1 MITTVEGQLNAA
13 KFKFALVCGRFNDL
27 VTNRLLEGALDCL
40 RRHGAKDENIQ
51 VIWVP
56 GAFEIPMVAR
66 KVALAKKSSAIVCL
80 GAVVRGATPHFEFIA
95 HEVTKGIAQVSMETG
110 VPTIY
115 GVITAD
121 TLEQALER
129 AGSKSGNRGFLAAM
143 NAIEM
148 ADLVGKL

>member
-1 MITTVEGQLNAA
+1 MITTLEGQLQAG
-13 KFKFALVCGRFNDL
+13 KYKFALVCSRFNDL

-40 RRHGAKDENIQ
+40 RRHGAKEQNVQI
-51 VIWVP
+51 VWVP
-56 GAFEIPMVAR
+56 GGFELPMVAR
-66 KVALAKKSSAIVCL
+66 KLALGKKFSAVICL

-95 HEVTKGIAQVSMETG
+95 HELTKGIAQTALETG
-110 VPTIY
+110 VPVIH
-115 GVITAD
+115 GIITAD

-148 ADLVGKL
+148 ADLAGQL

>member
-1 MITTVEGQLNAA
+1 MITTLEGQLQAG
-13 KFKFALVCGRFNDL
+13 KFKFAIVCSRFNDL

-40 RRHGAKDENIQ
+40 RRHGAKEQNIQ
-51 VIWVP
+51 IVWVP
-56 GAFEIPMVAR
+56 GGFELPMVAR
-66 KVALAKKSSAIVCL
+66 KLAASKKVSAVVCL
-80 GAVVRGATPHFEFIA
+80 GAIVRGATPHFEFIA
-95 HEVTKGIAQVSMETG
+95 HEVTKGIAQASQDTG
-110 VPTIY
+110 VPVIF

-148 ADLVGKL
+148 ADLVGQL

>member
-1 MITTVEGQLNAA
+1 MMTTLEGQLQAG
-13 KFKFALVCGRFNDL
+13 KYKFAIVCSRFNDL

-40 RRHGAKDENIQ
+40 KRHGAKEQNLQ
-51 VIWVP
+51 VVWVP

-66 KVALAKKSSAIVCL
+66 KLAASKKFSAVICL
-80 GAVVRGATPHFEFIA
+80 GAVVRGATPHFEFISS
-95 HEVTKGIAQVSMETG
+95 EVTKGIAQVALATDMP
-110 VPTIY
+110 VIY
-115 GVITAD
+115 GIITAD

-148 ADLVGKL
+148 ADLAGQL